1 MMKTLRNF
9 AVLLGALLAVA
20 FAQVPP
26 PAGPGGPPQTAKAA
40 APIDLTGYWVSIVT
54 EDWRY
59 RMMTPR
65 KGDYNSVPLTMA
77 AKKAAD
83 AWDPA
88 KDEAAGE
95 QCKSYGAPAIMR
107 VPGRL
112 HVTWQD
118 DQTLKVE
125 MDSGT
130 QTRLFHF
137 AGKPAAGPAS
147 WQGYSAAQWM
157 IANSGLGPAGIGL
170 FGLGGPNA
178 GVGNDPTNSGF
189 GEAGD
194 FPVGP
199 PAGGPGGR
207 GGRGGGV
214 RTGGLKVVTNHLR
227 PGYLRKNGVPYSEN
241 TVVTEYYDVT
251 PPEPNGDVWLMIT
264 TVVDDPQNLVER
276 FITST
281 HFRKQADA
289 AGWDPQPCSAR

>member
-1 MMKTLRNF
+1 MTKILPDSPCSSV
-9 AVLLGALLAVA
+9 ASAVA
-20 FAQVPP
+20 HAQFPP
-26 PAGPGGPPQTAKAA
+26 PERARVPGDAKAA

-88 KDEAAGE
+88 KDEASGE

-107 VPGRL
+107 VPGRI

-137 AGKPAAGPAS
+137 AGKPRLARRRGRAIRPHSGKWRVRS
-147 WQGYSAAQWM
+147 RSGR
-157 IANSGLGPAGIGL
+157 NSGSSDKAGR
-170 FGLGGPNA
+170 
-178 GVGNDPTNSGF
+178 T
-189 GEAGD
+189 
-194 FPVGP
+194 PV
-199 PAGGPGGR
+199 
-207 GGRGGGV
+207 
-214 RTGGLKVVTNHLR
+214 
-227 PGYLRKNGVPYSEN
+227 
-241 TVVTEYYDVT
+241 
-251 PPEPNGDVWLMIT
+251 
-264 TVVDDPQNLVER
+264 
-276 FITST
+276 
-281 HFRKQADA
+281 
-289 AGWDPQPCSAR
+289 

>member
-1 MMKTLRNF
+1 MKKTVPGFGL
-9 AVLLGALLAVA
+9 LLGFTAGLY
-20 FAQVPP
+20 AQFPP
-26 PAGPGGPPQTAKAA
+26 PGAAPAPPATAKAA

-65 KGDYNSVPLTMA
+65 KGDYNSVPITVA
-77 AKKAAD
+77 AKKVAD

-95 QCKSYGAPAIMR
+95 QCKSYGAPALMR

-118 DQTLKVE
+118 DQTLKIE

-137 AGKPAAGPAS
+137 TGKPGSIPAS
-147 WQGYSAAQWM
+147 WQGYSAAQWVM
-157 IANSGLGPAGIGL
+157 ANSGLGPAGFGL

-178 GVGNDPTNSGF
+178 GVNPNDPTNSGL
-189 GEAGD
+189 GEKGD

-199 PAGGPGGR
+199 PG
-207 GGRGGGV
+207 GGRGGG
-214 RTGGLKVVTNHLR
+214 RGPAGSRGGTLKVVTTHLR
-227 PGYLRKNGVPYSEN
+227 AGYLRKNGVPYSEN
-241 TVVTEYYDVT
+241 TVLTEYYDVT

-264 TVVDDPQNLVER
+264 TVVDDPQYLVER

-281 HFRKQADA
+281 HFRRQTDSY
-289 AGWDPQPCSAR
+289 GWDPQPCSAR